1 MAIQSFI
8 FDSSEEDGTF
18 EGYRS
23 LYAGGSDVS
32 ATGERFRARVDAHRL
47 GRMIVFDRRLGG
59 VMHSRD
65 GGRVRRDGFD
75 HFTIQLLRSGR
86 FHGGSLGSERLLD
99 PGEVILFD
107 MTCPQR
113 TRADGAHFVTVS
125 LARDLIEAVLPDA
138 RRLHGEILP
147 AAAAGLLA
155 DLMESLARR
164 AGSLSPE
171 TAGRTSRALAELLAG
186 AFGAPDAL
194 AECAHDAAADLRR
207 QRAETYI
214 EAHLHDPRLDPERVA
229 DALALSR
236 TTLYGLFAQS
246 GGVAR
251 HILTRRLERLRSA
264 LGRPSETRSVTTL
277 TYDHGFTSE
286 SHCSRAFRAAFGM
299 PPGRY
304 RSEMERLRVTG
315 TGSAL
320 ASETGAMLAAW
331 SRALA

>member
-1 MAIQSFI
+1 MPIQSFT
-8 FDSSEEDGTF
+8 FDSGAEAGGF
-18 EGYRS
+18 EGYRT
-23 LYAGGSDVS
+23 LYAGGSDVT

-65 GGRVRRDGFD
+65 GARVRRDGFD
-75 HFTIQLLRSGR
+75 HFTLQLLCSGR
-86 FHGGSLGSERLLD
+86 FHGGSPGNERVLN
-99 PGEVILFD
+99 PGDVILFD
-107 MTCPQR
+107 MTRPQR

-125 LARDLIEAVLPDA
+125 LARDVVEAVLPDA
-138 RRLHGEILP
+138 RRHHGEILP
-147 AAAAGLLA
+147 ASEAGLLA

-171 TAGRTSRALAELLAG
+171 AAGRTSRALAELLAG
-186 AFGAPDAL
+186 AFGAPDSIAESAL
-194 AECAHDAAADLRR
+194 DVAVDLRR
-207 QRAETYI
+207 QRAEAYI

-236 TTLYGLFAQS
+236 TTLYGLFAAS

-286 SHCSRAFRAAFGM
+286 SHCSRAFRAAYGL

-304 RSEMERLRVTG
+304 RSEMERLRLDGV
-315 TGSAL
+315 ANAV